1 MDTRTTVKPAVT
13 PFFHAPTG
21 TWTYVV
27 ADPGS
32 RVAAVIDPV
41 LDYDWRS
48 GRTGTKSSDA
58 VAAHCAAEGLRV
70 EWILETHAHADH
82 LSSAPY
88 LKAKLGG
95 KVAIGQGIRSVQA
108 TFKKVFGLGPDFATD
123 GSQFDVLLADGDRLD
138 LGSVAGQ
145 VIAAPG
151 HTNDSVAYL
160 FGDALF
166 VGDTIFMPDG
176 GSARC
181 DFPGGDAAE
190 LYRTV
195 QRLYELPPET
205 RVFVCHDYSPGGRE
219 PRCET
224 TIRDQRAANIHV
236 RDGVSEAE
244 FVAMRRGRD
253 ATLDVPNLIIPSV
266 QANIR
271 AGRLPP
277 PEADGASYF
286 KVPLNVLGRPL

>member
-1 MDTRTTVKPAVT
+1 MNSQPKAAPVVT
-13 PFFHAPTG
+13 PFYHQPSG

-27 ADPGS
+27 ADAAT
-32 RVAAVIDPV
+32 RAAAVVDPV

-48 GRTGTKSSDA
+48 GRTGTKSADA
-58 VAAHCAAEGLRV
+58 VVAHCESHGLAV
-70 EWILETHAHADH
+70 AWILETHAHADH

-88 LKAKLGG
+88 LQSRLGG
-95 KVAIGQGIRSVQA
+95 SIAIGQGIRQVQA
-108 TFKKVFGLGPDFATD
+108 TFKRLFGLGDDFVAD
-123 GSQFDVLLADGDRLD
+123 GTQFDRLFADGDTFEV
-138 LGSVAGQ
+138 GSMQGGVM
-145 VIAAPG
+145 AAPG

-160 FGDALF
+160 LGDALF

-195 QRLYELPPET
+195 QRFYRLPSET

-219 PRCET
+219 PRCQT
-224 TIRDQRAANIHV
+224 TIGEQRAANIHV
-236 RDGVSEAE
+236 RDGVSAE
-244 FVAMRRGRD
+244 SFVEMRRKRD

-266 QANIR
+266 QVNIR

-277 PEADGASYF
+277 TDADGVSYLR
-286 KVPLNVLGRPL
+286 VPLNVLGRPL